1 MIEGVEFKNIIS
13 HVDERG
19 FFRELLRIDDKILG
33 DSLGQI
39 SHSLVYS
46 GVIKGWHG
54 HVNQTQWNY
63 VVNGLIFVSLFDS
76 RKNSNSYKE
85 TMTFLVGDHMD
96 CQIYKFPPGV
106 LHGYKCISGPMNIIY
121 FTSGQYDL
129 KDEIRV
135 EYDNQEI
142 GFDWVNI
149 LKIK

>member
-54 HVNQTQWNY
+54 HVYQTQWNY
-63 VVNGLIFVSLFDS
+63 VVNWLIYVALYDL
-76 RKNSNSYKE
+76 RKESA
-85 TMTFLVGDHMD
+85 TFGQVMTFLAGDNHEKR
-96 CQIYKFPPGV
+96 I
-106 LHGYKCISGPMNIIY
+106 
-121 FTSGQYDL
+121 
-129 KDEIRV
+129 
-135 EYDNQEI
+135 
-142 GFDWVNI
+142 
-149 LKIK
+149 

>member
-1 MIEGVEFKNIIS
+1 MIEGVEFKSIIS

-19 FFRELLRIDDKILG
+19 YFRELIRKDDKILTEG
-33 DSLGQI
+33 LGQV

-54 HVNQTQWNY
+54 HEYQTQWNY
-63 VVNGLIFVSLFDS
+63 VVNGLIFVALFDA
-76 RKNSNSYKE
+76 RKNSSTYKK
-85 TMTFLVGDHMD
+85 TITFLVGDFQES
-96 CQIYKFPPGV
+96 QIYKFPPGV

-135 EYDNQEI
+135 EHNNQDI
-142 GFDWVNI
+142 GFDWINNS
-149 LKIK
+149 KIK

>member
-1 MIEGVEFKNIIS
+1 MIEGVEFKSIIS

-19 FFRELLRIDDKILG
+19 FFRELLRVDDKILG
-33 DSLGQI
+33 EGLGQI

-54 HVNQTQWNY
+54 HIYQTQWNY

-76 RKNSNSYKE
+76 RENSNTYKE

-96 CQIYKFPPGV
+96 CQIYRFPPGV

-135 EYDNQEI
+135 EHDNKEI
-142 GFDWVNI
+142 GFDWTNI